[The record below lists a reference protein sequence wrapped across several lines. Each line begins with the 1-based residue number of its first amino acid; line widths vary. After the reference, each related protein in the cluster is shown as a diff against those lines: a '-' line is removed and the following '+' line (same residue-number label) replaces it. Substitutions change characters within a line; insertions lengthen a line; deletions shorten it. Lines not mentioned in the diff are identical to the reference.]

1 LKYAQAAG
9 YDPEHARFRISAAET
24 DHLRPISLVVNF
36 CFDGL
41 NWSQICGSSRA
52 WGKAMR
58 RREFITLLGGATAW
72 PLAARAQQPA
82 MPVVGYLHVGSSA
95 ESRDR
100 VAAFHRGLN
109 ELGFVEGRNV
119 AIEYRWADNQFDR
132 LPELAADLIRRGVV
146 VIATPAGADTAL
158 VVKSLTTTI
167 PIVFST
173 GVDPVQTGLVR
184 SLNQPGGNVTGVTDV
199 AVDLGGKRL
208 GLLHELLPGAVRF
221 ALLVTPGIT
230 SGETTIAEVESAASA
245 IGRQIEILR
254 ASTNLDIDA
263 AFARLAQKRAD
274 ALLVAP
280 QVLFSTRR
288 VQVITLAARHAVP
301 TMYYQR
307 EYVEA
312 GGLMSYG
319 SSIIDRERQ
328 LGVYTGRILKGEK
341 PTDLPVLRAVKF
353 EFVINLQTAKTIDL
367 DVPPTLVARADE
379 VIE

>member
-1 LKYAQAAG
+1 MLAHPRNRETESPHFTG
-9 YDPEHARFRISAAET
+9 AE
-24 DHLRPISLVVNF
+24 
-36 CFDGL
+36 
-41 NWSQICGSSRA
+41 
-52 WGKAMR
+52 
-58 RREFITLLGGATAW
+58 
-72 PLAARAQQPA
+72 
-82 MPVVGYLHVGSSA
+82 
-95 ESRDR
+95 
-100 VAAFHRGLN
+100 

-119 AIEYRWADNQFDR
+119 AIEYRWADNQRDR
-132 LPELAADLIRRGVV
+132 LSELAVDLIRRGVA
-146 VIATPAGADTAL
+146 VIAAPSGADTAR
-158 VVKSLTTTI
+158 VVKGLTTTI

-184 SLNQPGGNVTGVTDV
+184 SLNQPGGNATGVADV
-199 AVDLGGKRL
+199 GVGVVGKRL

-221 ALLVTPGIT
+221 ALLVTPG
-230 SGETTIAEVESAASA
+230 SAAGESTIAEVESAAAA
-245 IGRQIEILR
+245 IGRQVEVLS
-254 ASTNLDIDA
+254 ATTNLDIDA

-280 QVLFSTRR
+280 QILFSTRR
-288 VQVITLAARHAVP
+288 VQLVTLAARHAVP

-341 PTDLPVLRAVKF
+341 PADLPILRAVKF
-353 EFVINLQTAKTIDL
+353 EFVINLQTARALGLEISPNVL
-367 DVPPTLVARADE
+367 ARADE

>member
-1 LKYAQAAG
+1 MK
-9 YDPEHARFRISAAET
+9 
-24 DHLRPISLVVNF
+24 
-36 CFDGL
+36 
-41 NWSQICGSSRA
+41 
-52 WGKAMR
+52 
-58 RREFITLLGGATAW
+58 RREFIGLIGGAAAW
-72 PLAARAQQPA
+72 PLAVSAQQAA
-82 MPVVGYLHVGSSA
+82 MPVIGYLHVGTSA

-100 VAAFHRGLN
+100 VVAFHRGLK

-119 AIEYRWADNQFDR
+119 AIEYRWADNQRDR
-132 LPELAADLIRRGVV
+132 LSELAVDLIRRGVA
-146 VIATPAGADTAL
+146 VIAAPSGADTAR
-158 VVKSLTTTI
+158 VVKGLTTTI

-184 SLNQPGGNVTGVTDV
+184 SLNQPGGNATGVADV
-199 AVDLGGKRL
+199 GVGVVGKRL

-221 ALLVTPGIT
+221 ALLVTPG
-230 SGETTIAEVESAASA
+230 SAAGESTIAEVESAAAA
-245 IGRQIEILR
+245 IGRQVDVLS
-254 ASTNLDIDA
+254 ATTNLDIDA

-280 QVLFSTRR
+280 QILFSTRR
-288 VQVITLAARHAVP
+288 VQLVTLAARHAVP
-301 TMYYQR
+301 AMYYQR

-341 PTDLPVLRAVKF
+341 PADLPILRAVKF
-353 EFVINLQTAKTIDL
+353 EFVINLQTAKTIGL
-367 DVPPTLVARADE
+367 DMPPTLVARADE

>member
-1 LKYAQAAG
+1 MASHI
-9 YDPEHARFRISAAET
+9 E
-24 DHLRPISLVVNF
+24 
-36 CFDGL
+36 
-41 NWSQICGSSRA
+41 
-52 WGKAMR
+52 R
-58 RREFITLLGGATAW
+58 RKFLATLGGAAVGW

-82 MPVVGYLHVGSSA
+82 MPVIGYLHIGTSA

-100 VAAFHRGLN
+100 VTAFHRGLK

-119 AIEYRWADNQFDR
+119 AVEYRWADNQLDR
-132 LPELAADLIRRGVV
+132 LPELATDLIQRGVA
-146 VIATPAGADTAL
+146 VIAAPAGADTTR
-158 VVKSLTTTI
+158 VVKGLTTTI

-184 SLNQPGGNVTGVTDV
+184 SLNQPGGNATGVADV
-199 AVDLGGKRL
+199 AVGVVGKRL

-221 ALLVTPGIT
+221 ALLVTPGFRA
-230 SGETTIAEVESAASA
+230 GESTIAEVESATAA
-245 IGRQIEILR
+245 IGRQIEVLS
-254 ASTNLDIDA
+254 ATTNLDIDA

-280 QVLFSTRR
+280 QILFSTRR
-288 VQVITLAARHAVP
+288 VQLVTLAARHAVP

-307 EYVEA
+307 EFVEA

-341 PTDLPVLRAVKF
+341 PTDLPILRAVKF
-353 EFVINLQTAKTIDL
+353 EFVINLQTTKTIGL